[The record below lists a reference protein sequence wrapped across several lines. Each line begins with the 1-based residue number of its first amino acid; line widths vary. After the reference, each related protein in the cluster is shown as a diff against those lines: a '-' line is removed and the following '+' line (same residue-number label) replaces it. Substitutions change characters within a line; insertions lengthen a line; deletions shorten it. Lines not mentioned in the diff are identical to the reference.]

1 MALLEGGLIGCGFF
15 ANNHLNAWRDL
26 SRQADGAAIVALC
39 DRDAARLARVAA
51 AFGIERTYTDAAAMF
66 AAERL
71 DFVDIATTAPT
82 HRALVELAAAHKVPV
97 ICQKPMA
104 PTIADGRAMVAAC
117 EAAGVAMM
125 VHENFRWQRPIMAV
139 RDILTSGA
147 IGRPFWG
154 RVSFRSGYDVIS
166 GQPYLAEGERFII
179 EDLGVHVLDTAR
191 FLFGEVARLTAS
203 TARVNPAIKGEDV
216 ATMLL
221 VHESGVTSIVDCSY
235 SSRRA
240 RELFPEVLIDVEGS
254 EGSVQLDAGYK
265 LTLISKAGAET
276 RDVSPTLLDW
286 AERPW
291 HGVQESVLNIERHF
305 VATLR
310 AGVEPATS
318 GADNLKTF
326 ALVEAAYASAASGK
340 TVDPA
345 KVA

>member
-1 MALLEGGLIGCGFF
+1 MSSLNGGLIGCGFF
-15 ANNHLNAWRDL
+15 ADNHLNAWRDL
-26 SRQADGAAIVALC
+26 AQEPGGAGIVALC
-39 DRDAARLARVAA
+39 DRDEERLAKVAAR
-51 AFGIERTYTDAAAMF
+51 FGIERTYTDAKAMF
-66 AAERL
+66 EAESL

-117 EAAGVAMM
+117 EAAGVPMM
-125 VHENFRWQRPIMAV
+125 VHENFRWQKPIMAV
-139 RDILTSGA
+139 KDVIASGA
-147 IGRPFWG
+147 IGKPFWG

-191 FLFGEVARLTAS
+191 YLFGEVSRLTAS
-203 TARVNPAIKGEDV
+203 TAQVNPAIKGEDV

-221 VHESGVTSIVDCSY
+221 VHANGVTSVADCSY

-254 EGSVQLDAGYK
+254 EGSVQLEAGYAM
-265 LTLISKAGAET
+265 TIQSRGRVET
-276 RDVSPTLLDW
+276 RDVSPTLLAW
-286 AERPW
+286 ASRPW

-305 VATLR
+305 VETLR
-310 AGVEPATS
+310 AGTPPATS

-326 ALVEAAYASAASGK
+326 ALVEAAYLSAAKGE

-345 KVA
+345 ASV

>member
-1 MALLEGGLIGCGFF
+1 MTELRGGLIGCGFF

-26 SRQADGAAIVALC
+26 SASGDGAAIVALC
-39 DRDAARLARVAA
+39 DRDEARLASVAK
-51 AFGIERTYTDAAAMF
+51 AFGIGRTYTDAKAMF
-66 AAERL
+66 EAEAL

-117 EAAGVAMM
+117 EAAGVPMM
-125 VHENFRWQRPIMAV
+125 VHENFRWQKPIMAV
-139 RDILTSGA
+139 EEIVRSGA
-147 IGRPFWG
+147 IGKPFWG

-166 GQPYLAEGERFII
+166 GQPYLAEGTRFII

-191 FLFGEVARLTAS
+191 FLFGEVSRLTAS
-203 TARVNPAIKGEDV
+203 TAQVNPTIKGEDV

-221 VHESGVTSIVDCSY
+221 VHEGGVTSVVDCSY

-254 EGSVQLDAGYK
+254 EGSVQLDAGYQ
-265 LTLISKAGAET
+265 LTLITKDGPQT
-276 RDVSPTLLDW
+276 RDVSPTPLAW
-286 AERPW
+286 AEQPW

-305 VATLR
+305 IETLR
-310 AGVEPATS
+310 AGTEPATS

-326 ALVEAAYASAASGK
+326 ELVEAAYLSAATGR
-340 TVDPA
+340 TVDPSEA
-345 KVA
+345 R